1 MSTKTWNSSRNNRKI
16 DRQMVY
22 ANACFTPNNYKNHEE
37 HNRNIKTGKN
47 KERNHFDNI
56 GSRLNPHASSK
67 VTSITKTQ
75 MVLYHQNG
83 QRET

>member
-1 MSTKTWNSSRNNRKI
+1 
-16 DRQMVY
+16 MVY